1 MEEIIEILK
10 EKFQNKGFTRD
21 NKIAFAIGYL
31 EDCEKVNRK
40 EAIQIINAIFFNK
53 L

>member
-1 MEEIIEILK
+1 MEEVIEILK
-10 EKFQNKGFTRD
+10 EKFQNKDYTRD

-31 EDCEKVNRK
+31 EECEKVNRK
-40 EAIQIINAIFFNK
+40 EAIQIMSEIFFNR